1 MSHPPPQ
8 SLRHHA
14 RWVPL
19 FHFVLGPI
27 LLINA
32 GYSIYLV
39 VRLGDLYNWIHLA
52 VAVALL
58 LLFGFTR
65 QFATRLQDR
74 MIRLEERMRYATLL
88 PADLRDRIH
97 EFHPDQL
104 IALRFASDAELPA
117 LARQVLDQRILDRD
131 TIKEMIRDWR
141 PDHLRV

>member
-1 MSHPPPQ
+1 MSHPPSQ
-8 SLRHHA
+8 SLGDHT

-19 FHFVLGPI
+19 YHFVLWPI

-32 GYSIYLV
+32 GYSVYLV
-39 VRLGDLYNWIHLA
+39 VRLDDVYNWVRLA
-52 VAVALL
+52 VAIALL
-58 LLFGFTR
+58 LLCLLTR

-74 MIRLEERMRYATLL
+74 MIRLEEQVRYAHLL

-131 TIKEMIRDWR
+131 TIKEMIHEWR